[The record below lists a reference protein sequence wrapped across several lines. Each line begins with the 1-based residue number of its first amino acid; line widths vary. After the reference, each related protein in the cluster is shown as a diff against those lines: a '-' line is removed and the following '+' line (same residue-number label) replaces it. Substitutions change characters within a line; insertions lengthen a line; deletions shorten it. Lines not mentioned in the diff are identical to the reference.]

1 MAPGTRR
8 ANRSGYAEH
17 DDFEGLPVRQW
28 RHEWVNVEPPAP
40 VETTQKNGIWD
51 VELPWGM
58 PKDVGLLP
66 QHSQDLLRAARSGAL
81 YKRPAP
87 VEEEE
92 TDADALTE
100 KPEKKEDDASTK
112 GFQIKVWKQI
122 NRNSE
127 GSSVSHLAKRRKG
140 TVTISS
146 KTVSSHMPGA
156 TVTKATV
163 RRVDAAGN
171 PYTQE
176 ITLQEG
182 QAVEGE
188 IISTTVVPVAA
199 VDPMQVAPQRVRRP
213 PPPKKKNKPGPGR
226 GRKKKVLPL
235 PAPAPGAPGA
245 VGPVDVAPVAPK
257 VEGAEGAETPVKQ
270 DGEDSNNPDSEMA
283 DNDDDEG
290 DDDGDEGDD
299 DGDDEQRD
307 GDNTDSQ
314 DQEMTD
320 VSPAVPTPTADATTE
335 LADPESPVPKRAAPP
350 ANPISLPPLPAMHL
364 VNSSPKGSPLKNVV
378 VPSPTEPS
386 LEFSLISE
394 ALAPKIE
401 PQAES
406 RSEPQQEDAQADVK
420 ADVPMTD
427 GSETVTGAPT
437 EPLNTAV
444 PDKLPS
450 IDTATEDAQ
459 GVSSL
464 PPADKVGD
472 IVSPMAET
480 RSTFS
485 LATTAETE
493 ASGVRLES
501 GDQTVASNQASQ
513 DAMVLDVPEASDAS
527 NAADV
532 PEIPEVIT
540 TSEAA
545 PADEPP
551 APAVD
556 DVTEKKAASSPAPPA
571 SAEEPPAPAPEPE
584 PIAPIV
590 EDMPLAPGE
599 PAEAIK
605 SPAKVSPKSPAASL
619 LEPPAPIEPSV
630 VEPADVPPEIP
641 VEIPVE
647 TSAEMAIDAPATLP
661 DVPVEAPVEALV
673 DSAVET
679 AVETAAEAPT
689 DAPAQAPIEIPTA
702 EPEMNQPSLV
712 AAPVMPEDDGPDL
725 LAGLETE
732 LDRQAEMGKSP
743 RPEPP
748 AAPHPE
754 PAELPEIA
762 NPVPLP
768 EVPAIEPEKPNDEPM
783 LEPKEEP
790 TGQATDAPIATTP
803 EPGPVS
809 APAPTEAADPASTAE
824 APASTVPDDEAEKK
838 NEQTT
843 ADAPAPA
850 AADA

>member
-28 RHEWVNVEPPAP
+28 RHEWVSVEPPAP
-40 VETTQKNGIWD
+40 AETTQKNDIWG

-66 QHSQDLLRAARSGAL
+66 QHSQDLLRAARSGVL

-87 VEEEE
+87 AEEEE
-92 TDADALTE
+92 ADVDAVAE

-127 GSSVSHLAKRRKG
+127 GSPVSHLAKRRKG

-146 KTVSSHMPGA
+146 KTVSSHTPGA

-182 QAVEGE
+182 QTVEGE
-188 IISTTVVPVAA
+188 IISTTVVPAAA
-199 VDPMQVAPQRVRRP
+199 VDPTQAAPQRVRRP

-235 PAPAPGAPGA
+235 PAPAPGAPSA
-245 VGPVDVAPVAPK
+245 VAPVDGAPLVTPK

-270 DGEDSNNPDSEMA
+270 EREDSNNPDSEMA
-283 DNDDDEG
+283 DNDEDEG

-307 GDNTDSQ
+307 GENTDSQ
-314 DQEMTD
+314 DQEMAD
-320 VSPAVPTPTADATTE
+320 ASPAVPKPTADASTE

-364 VNSSPKGSPLKNVV
+364 ANSSPKGSPLKNVV
-378 VPSPTEPS
+378 LPSPTEPS
-386 LEFSLISE
+386 PQFSLISE

-401 PQAES
+401 PRAEPQ
-406 RSEPQQEDAQADVK
+406 SEPQQADAQADVK
-420 ADVPMTD
+420 ADEQADVPMTD
-427 GSETVTGAPT
+427 GLETASEAPA
-437 EPLNTAV
+437 EPLHTVA
-444 PDKLPS
+444 PDQLPS
-450 IDTATEDAQ
+450 VDTMTEDARDA
-459 GVSSL
+459 SAL

-493 ASGVRLES
+493 ASGTRLES
-501 GDQTVASNQASQ
+501 GDQTVASNQAPQ
-513 DAMVLDVPEASDAS
+513 DAMVLDAPEASEAS
-527 NAADV
+527 QVADV

-545 PADEPP
+545 PADESS
-551 APAVD
+551 APAVED
-556 DVTEKKAASSPAPPA
+556 ITEEKETTPPVPPT
-571 SAEEPPAPAPEPE
+571 STDEPPAPAPEAE
-584 PIAPIV
+584 AIAPVV
-590 EDMPLAPGE
+590 EEMPLAPE
-599 PAEAIK
+599 QPAEAIK
-605 SPAKVSPKSPAASL
+605 SPAKASPKSPVAL
-619 LEPPAPIEPSV
+619 LEPPAPIEPPV
-630 VEPADVPPEIP
+630 VEAADVPPEIP
-641 VEIPVE
+641 VEIPVA
-647 TSAEMAIDAPATLP
+647 TSAEMAVDAPATLP
-661 DVPVEAPVEALV
+661 DIPFDAPVEVPVDAAVEAAVEAPMNG
-673 DSAVET
+673 
-679 AVETAAEAPT
+679 
-689 DAPAQAPIEIPTA
+689 PAQALAEIPTA
-702 EPEMNQPSLV
+702 EPEANPSSLV
-712 AAPVMPEDDGPDL
+712 EAPVMPEDDGPDL

-732 LDRQAEMGKSP
+732 LDRQAEMSRSP
-743 RPEPP
+743 LREPP

-768 EVPAIEPEKPNDEPM
+768 EVPAIEPEKPDDEPM
-783 LEPKEEP
+783 EDQREEPKEEL
-790 TGQATDAPIATTP
+790 TEQHAAP
-803 EPGPVS
+803 EPAS
-809 APAPTEAADPASTAE
+809 AADPALAAE
-824 APASTVPDDEAEKK
+824 APASTQAVPDDEMDKK
-838 NEQTT
+838 TEQTT
-843 ADAPAPA
+843 AGAPAPA
-850 AADA
+850 ADA